1 MLYDATRIAFEEGMG
16 EEDTAA
22 IHLAAERLDVPRP
35 VVDTIIGL
43 VRDEAE
49 IDAMRAAEL
58 FPERKHTPQRVTAEG
73 RILVGG
79 SLLDML
85 SRSDRARLF
94 ALGRPRIVEAGEDV
108 VRQGTIGDT
117 LFVVED
123 GELAVV
129 RSLPGRSEEVLG
141 TAKPGTLLGELAVL
155 DRGARTASMRAT
167 RRSVLREIGLGAF
180 EALTLHGG
188 DTGHRILRAVAAS
201 VHERLNAIRRIATG
215 ATQGAQAP
223 ASPAIG
229 WKPAGAETI
238 DMLCALSV
246 FPGVQRSDWERLK
259 AGLVF
264 ADVARG
270 ADLVFPTS
278 ADAGVA
284 MVLRGA
290 LSPWLVDGRGP
301 ELTTPVVGPGGFVDY
316 ATALKFATEPRRWRA
331 RSPTRLLS
339 LDASLFDA
347 REESSPHS
355 LYALSRSLAT
365 TVRRTTGLSVHFR
378 MAWVQR

>member
-1 MLYDATRIAFEEGMG
+1 
-16 EEDTAA
+16 
-22 IHLAAERLDVPRP
+22 
-35 VVDTIIGL
+35 
-43 VRDEAE
+43 
-49 IDAMRAAEL
+49 
-58 FPERKHTPQRVTAEG
+58 
-73 RILVGG
+73 
-79 SLLDML
+79 
-85 SRSDRARLF
+85 
-94 ALGRPRIVEAGEDV
+94 
-108 VRQGTIGDT
+108 
-117 LFVVED
+117 
-123 GELAVV
+123 
-129 RSLPGRSEEVLG
+129 
-141 TAKPGTLLGELAVL
+141 
-155 DRGARTASMRAT
+155 MRAT

-201 VHERLNAIRRIATG
+201 VHERLNAIRRIASG

-229 WKPAGAETI
+229 WKPAGAETL
-238 DMLCALSV
+238 DMLCALPV
-246 FPGVQRSDWERLK
+246 FPGVQRSDWERMK